1 MKKGLLIVVSGPSGV
16 GKGTVCKALI
26 EKKKDIFLSVSA
38 TTRSPRE
45 GEREGINY
53 YYLSAKDFS
62 ERISKGGFLEYARYV
77 DNYYGTPKE
86 EVFQKLEQGIDVLL
100 EIELQGALQVK
111 ETCPEALFVF
121 LLPPDMKVLQERIVN
136 RGTEDEKTIEK
147 RMLQA
152 REELKYIEK
161 YDYMVIN
168 EKLQRA
174 VEETLCIIEAEKHRI
189 ERNHEMIAQ
198 IRRSL

>member
-26 EKKKDIFLSVSA
+26 ERQKDIFLSVSA
-38 TTRSPRE
+38 TTRPPRE

-62 ERISKGGFLEYARYV
+62 ERIAKGGFLEYARYV

-147 RMLQA
+147 RMIQA

-161 YDYMVIN
+161 YHYMVIN
-168 EKLQRA
+168 EEIQRA

-189 ERNHEMIAQ
+189 ERNHEMIEQ